1 MISKAP
7 VQSLFASTFDGYTS
21 SSLSTSMV
29 RVHATTTARKKSPD
43 GMSYPRFMVEA
54 NNPGATDGV
63 EMVSVAALCV
73 A

>member
-1 MISKAP
+1 
-7 VQSLFASTFDGYTS
+7 
-21 SSLSTSMV
+21 MV
-29 RVHATTTARKKSPD
+29 RVHATTTTRKKSSD